1 MMKSIRLF
9 IITLLTVFLFSCAS
23 SQTAESTGEF
33 LDSTAITSKVKA
45 SLLDNLGTKA
55 FSIKVKTYKDQVQ
68 LSGFV
73 DKPSTREK
81 AERVAGRVSN
91 VRKVINN
98 IIVK

>member
-1 MMKSIRLF
+1 MKSLKLILVSLF
-9 IITLLTVFLFSCAS
+9 TAFLFSCAS

-45 SLLDNLGTKA
+45 SLIDNLGTKA

-73 DKPSTREK
+73 DNASTREQ
-81 AERVAGRVSN
+81 AERVTHQIAN

-98 IIVK
+98 IVVK